1 MSSSI
6 LDEVVAGRAPVP
18 MTFSVAQF
26 HHMLATGVLRDGQ
39 PVELIEGVVM
49 PKNRAAMGENVMGHG
64 KRHAVV
70 VTRIQR
76 LLERGIAAD
85 AHIRV
90 QLPVTLSDRSEPE
103 PDIAVVRGI
112 DVDYLKSHPR
122 PRDVLLAVEVA
133 DSSLD
138 YDRETKGRLYAA
150 AGIGLYWVANLVH
163 DQVEVFELPHRRR
176 RRYERTTN
184 FRADQSVAV
193 KLGEGRPLNLP
204 VGRLLGF
211 RI

>member
-18 MTFSVAQF
+18 MTFTVAQF

-39 PVELIEGVVM
+39 PVELIDGVVM
-49 PKNRAAMGENVMGHG
+49 PKNRAAAGENVMSHG

-76 LLERGIAAD
+76 LLERGTAGD

-90 QLPVTLSDRSEPE
+90 QFPVTLSDRSEPE
-103 PDIAVVRGI
+103 SDIAVVRGM
-112 DVDYLKSHPR
+112 DTDYLKSHPL
-122 PRDVLLAVEVA
+122 PRDVLLVVEVA

-150 AGIGLYWVANLVH
+150 AGIPLFWIANLVD
-163 DQVEVFELPHRRR
+163 DQIEVFESPQRRR
-176 RRYERTTN
+176 RRYERCN
-184 FRADQSVAV
+184 SIRAGQSVAV
-193 KLGEGRPLNLP
+193 KLGEGRLLSLP
-204 VGRLLGF
+204 AAKLLGLTT
-211 RI
+211 